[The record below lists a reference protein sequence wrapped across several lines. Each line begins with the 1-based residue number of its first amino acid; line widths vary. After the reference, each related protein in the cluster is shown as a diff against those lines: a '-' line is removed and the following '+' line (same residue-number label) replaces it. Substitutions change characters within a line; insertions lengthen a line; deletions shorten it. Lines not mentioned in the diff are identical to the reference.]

1 MQRDSHVEYKKRFV
15 TVPGGVV
22 ELPSYLLPA
31 SGMPM
36 ALADYARFLQ
46 MNLQGLRGE
55 NNGFLSTKTIAHLHS
70 SPMHD
75 HYALGW
81 GVSQINGVLS
91 STHSGSDG
99 SFYALVALQPSRDIG
114 VAVVLNSSGER
125 SSEAADAVLTDLLKK
140 YAVTLPKKN

>member
-1 MQRDSHVEYKKRFV
+1 MEYKKRLV
-15 TVPGGVV
+15 AVPGGAV

-31 SGMPM
+31 GGMSM

-46 MNLQGLRGE
+46 MNLKGLRGE
-55 NNGFLSTKTIAHLHS
+55 NSGFLSPKTIARLHS

-81 GVSQINGVLS
+81 GISQINGVLS

-99 SFYALVALQPSRDIG
+99 SFYALVALQPSRDTG

-125 SSEAADAVLTDLLKK
+125 SREAADALLEHLLAK
-140 YAVTLPKKN
+140 YGMTTP